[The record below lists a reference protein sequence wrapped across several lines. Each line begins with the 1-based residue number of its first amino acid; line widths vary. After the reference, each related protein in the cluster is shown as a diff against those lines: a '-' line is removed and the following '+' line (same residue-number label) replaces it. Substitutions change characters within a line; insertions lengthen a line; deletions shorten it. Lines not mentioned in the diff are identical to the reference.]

1 MKNTLSTPNQGRKL
15 KNEFLAKRIEVLKF
29 DFRKVAKLAKVEDD
43 DVIINEFRRFFVLK
57 AINRGKAFLKI
68 WIYNVVIKII
78 AITNNQTPTRDSYS
92 HLNLWIT
99 FGSNFSSF
107 PKV

>member
-1 MKNTLSTPNQGRKL
+1 M

-57 AINRGKAFLKI
+57 AINRG
-68 WIYNVVIKII
+68 
-78 AITNNQTPTRDSYS
+78 
-92 HLNLWIT
+92 
-99 FGSNFSSF
+99 
-107 PKV
+107 